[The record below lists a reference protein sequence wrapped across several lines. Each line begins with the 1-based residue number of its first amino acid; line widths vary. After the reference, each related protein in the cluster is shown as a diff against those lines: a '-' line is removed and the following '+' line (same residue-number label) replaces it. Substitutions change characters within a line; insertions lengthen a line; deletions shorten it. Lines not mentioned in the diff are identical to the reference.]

1 MKRLIHIFVLLAP
14 LISFGQMN
22 DSVAIKSVEKIEFA
36 IEDTFDYFTLIDTN
50 FSRYTLP
57 TDFEKPENWKKAEK
71 SREDFERYGNS
82 YSDTF
87 NLDDALSIID
97 SAKDFGTIMSAK
109 SWCIDNYEK
118 AFPYLVTRLSM
129 KKKIGMENSADLIIW
144 DRIRTGDLKFYG
156 HGGGMN
162 EDIFTIAGRA
172 SWILNELTGEDFA
185 SVQIDLTEEQVIKFK
200 NMWLNYIGSLYKN

>member
-1 MKRLIHIFVLLAP
+1 MIEPID
-14 LISFGQMN
+14 FG
-22 DSVAIKSVEKIEFA
+22 IK
-36 IEDTFDYFTLIDTN
+36 DTFDYFAIADTN
-50 FSRYTLP
+50 YIKYSLP
-57 TDFEKPENWKKAEK
+57 TDFEKPDNWKKAEK
-71 SREDFERYGNS
+71 SREKFEFYGNS

-87 NLDDALSIID
+87 SLQVAFSIID
-97 SAKDFGTIMSAK
+97 TAKDFGTIMSAR
-109 SWCIDNYEK
+109 SWCLDNYGI

-129 KKKIGMENSADLIIW
+129 KKKIGLENSADLIIW

-185 SVQIDLTEEQVIKFK
+185 IVRIGMTNEQAVEFK
-200 NMWLNYIGSLYKN
+200 NMWAKYIEKLKQ

>member
-1 MKRLIHIFVLLAP
+1 M
-14 LISFGQMN
+14 ISFGQKN
-22 DSVAIKSVEKIEFA
+22 DSLDIKSVEKIEFA

-50 FSRYTLP
+50 YSNYHLP
-57 TDFEKPENWKKAEK
+57 ADFEKPKNWKKAEK
-71 SREDFERYGNS
+71 SREEIEFYGNS

-97 SAKDFGTIMSAK
+97 TAKDFGPIMSAK
-109 SWCIDNYEK
+109 SWCIDNYEIV
-118 AFPYLVTRLSM
+118 FPYLVARLTM
-129 KKKIGMENSADLIIW
+129 KKKIGIENSADLIIW

-156 HGGGMN
+156 HGGGMD

-185 SVQIDLTEEQVIKFK
+185 TVQIVLTQEQAIEFK
-200 NMWLNYIGSLYKN
+200 NMWTQYIEKLKE